1 MTSYKCDKCNFST
14 DLRQNYFRHLNTQKH
29 KKRLDDSYSLSCEDG
44 KKDKSA
50 LLMTHKRLTNRNFDS
65 QMTHNFPSLTH
76 NFFEKSHHTSHL
88 KCEYCSESFSRRNN
102 LIRHQK
108 LYCKEKVNKES
119 YQENI
124 TITLNKQSKQISEL
138 VNMIASNSIN
148 EGNHTNYSVSNN
160 NNNNINSNNIN
171 NTITINNFGNE
182 NLDMLTNKFMR
193 AMVDRPYT
201 AIPKMIKKIHFN
213 EKYPE
218 NQNIRMLNK
227 RDNKLQIIENGKWTY
242 VDKDDTL
249 DTLVGDNNY
258 TLDNFYEKNKNV
270 FNDRQK
276 KRFNTFQDKIGE
288 SDKQVTGGISKDTDL
303 VFWNHM

>member
-1 MTSYKCDKCNFST
+1 
-14 DLRQNYFRHLNTQKH
+14 
-29 KKRLDDSYSLSCEDG
+29 
-44 KKDKSA
+44 
-50 LLMTHKRLTNRNFDS
+50 
-65 QMTHNFPSLTH
+65 
-76 NFFEKSHHTSHL
+76 
-88 KCEYCSESFSRRNN
+88 
-102 LIRHQK
+102 
-108 LYCKEKVNKES
+108 ES

-138 VNMIASNSIN
+138 VNMISTNSIN

-303 VFWNHM
+303 VF